1 MSNALTA
8 EQKIYKAMKQRGV
21 FKRYGK
27 WLITYSKMFCAVRDC
42 GYTPEQTNKI
52 IDNMIDKGYI
62 RRVHQVKGR
71 PISTN
76 YVIEKWVN

>member
-1 MSNALTA
+1 MTK
-8 EQKIYKAMKQRGV
+8 EQEIYKAMKRRGV

-42 GYTPEQTNKI
+42 GYSVEQTNKI
-52 IDNMIDKGYI
+52 IEGMIAQGYI
-62 RRVHQVKGR
+62 RRVHKVKCR

-76 YVIEKWVN
+76 YVIERWESEE